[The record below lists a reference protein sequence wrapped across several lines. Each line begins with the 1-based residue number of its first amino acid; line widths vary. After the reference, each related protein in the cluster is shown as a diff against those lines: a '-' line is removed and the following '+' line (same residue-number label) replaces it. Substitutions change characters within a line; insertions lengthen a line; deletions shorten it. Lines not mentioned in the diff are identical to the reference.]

1 MVLHPLVGRGLHN
14 YNSKTETCRR
24 HTVKWQMIICF
35 NCAIVGLMLYNQFNG
50 RNKENAK
57 EGFLKF
63 THNLYKKVSFK
74 YFN

>member
-1 MVLHPLVGRGLHN
+1 
-14 YNSKTETCRR
+14 
-24 HTVKWQMIICF
+24 MIICF